1 MRAMLR
7 GIACVCSPNL
17 STFYSIC
24 AKPIHCTSWF
34 HKSSSDSSN
43 GSLNVDFCR
52 VCCLVRFRLVLALK
66 FLSWF
71 DICACISAVPTKD
84 SIDSL
89 FFDLSALAAI
99 FFSLSFLKFP
109 SCCFHFSFHS
119 RVWTFSK
126 LPLADWSVSYA
137 ALICRNCSTDSGESF
152 TSGWYLFALR
162 LYARLT
168 ASWLAP
174 TETPKIKYNS
184 SVDCG

>member
-52 VCCLVRFRLVLALK
+52 VCCLVRFRSVLNLK

-126 LPLADWSVSYA
+126 LPLADWIEVSRTRLWFVETVPRTLENRSRLDDISSLCA
-137 ALICRNCSTDSGESF
+137 CTRAWPPLDS
-152 TSGWYLFALR
+152 LR
-162 LYARLT
+162 
-168 ASWLAP
+168 
-174 TETPKIKYNS
+174 PKRPR
-184 SVDCG
+184 